1 VTTTIDK
8 QLTRFFQADQ
18 ELIANPFNLYRDL
31 RQTGPVYLWQDRALV
46 THYDACRQ
54 VLNAPQTMQ
63 GLSIRGSRYRE
74 IISQLGE
81 EDVRRLV
88 ELFEVWEKRISG
100 ANGEQHR
107 RLRRLAQRAFTPRV
121 VSQMDAQVQA
131 TIDKILNSLRGQD
144 EIEFIGQFIY
154 HVPLIVVLEM
164 YDLPTDDREKIRDW
178 ASAVGRFIGADL
190 SDTDTIRQTYASVFE
205 LRHYLSEFF
214 DRKRGSQTTE
224 LMRALLDTEG
234 DEQDKFAE
242 NDLISVLTQM
252 VVAGHETTTHLVSNS
267 VATLLSDH
275 RDQWELL
282 CAKPELIPGAV
293 EELLRYC
300 GPAQFVEKLTGEVDT
315 SIAGVD
321 VGALSTVSV
330 FLGAANRDEAIFD
343 RADTLDITRTPKGH
357 LAFGFG
363 PHHCLGAALARM
375 EAIAVLRTFTER
387 FPDMAIAPGAKV
399 TYHANRAHRGVARL
413 PVRLGRER

>member
-1 VTTTIDK
+1 
-8 QLTRFFQADQ
+8 
-18 ELIANPFNLYRDL
+18 
-31 RQTGPVYLWQDRALV
+31 
-46 THYDACRQ
+46 
-54 VLNAPQTMQ
+54 MQ